1 MELDAA
7 RQPGSRG
14 RVVMLVDN
22 AVNGDSR
29 VQKIARSAAEAG
41 WEVTL
46 LGRSPDKQEQ
56 TWQLGQAEVR
66 LLSVPNTLSARR
78 HQFRRSWVRGPF
90 GYPPNGV
97 GAFRV
102 QQMKAWRADLRVR
115 RTELDLAAASGRPVR
130 LRRQL
135 LRTELLAAK
144 VLGRWVRFRRRQ
156 SQRARE
162 ARQRLDGPW
171 DRLYTRFW
179 QSVQG
184 DRCWRRLEPALWDW
198 ELAFGKVV
206 DRLKPDLIHAHDFRM
221 IGVGARA
228 VLRAHS
234 AGRTVKLVWDAH
246 EFLPG
251 IRPRRDD
258 VRWMPAHCAH
268 EREYARYADAVL
280 TVSSGLAEWL
290 QERHGLAERPGVVLN
305 APGKLDSF
313 VEPDETMPDL
323 RRLCGIDE
331 TTPLLVYSGA
341 AAEQRGM
348 ATMVEALPHLGDV
361 HAAFV
366 VNSPSG
372 RYVQGLLARAEEL
385 GVADRMHVLPYVPH
399 HQVVSFLSAATV
411 GVIPIHHWPNHEIA
425 LITKFF
431 EYSHAR
437 LPIVVSDVKTMSEM
451 VRETGQGEVFT
462 AEDVTDFVRAVRA
475 VLADPARYRAAYDRP
490 GLLEEWTWEAQAQV
504 LDDVYSRLLPERPA
518 STRAV
523 DPAVEAISLSVGV
536 GG

>member
-1 MELDAA
+1 
-7 RQPGSRG
+7 
-14 RVVMLVDN
+14 MLVDN

-46 LGRSPDKQEQ
+46 LGRSPDKDVH

-66 LLSVPNTLSARR
+66 LLPMSSPLSTRR
-78 HQFRRSWVRGPF
+78 HQFRRSWIRGPL

-97 GAFRV
+97 AANRV
-102 QQMKAWRADLRVR
+102 QQMKAWQADLRVR
-115 RTELDLAAASGRPVR
+115 RAELDLAAASGTPTGLRRQVLRAELLTAKVLERWVR
-130 LRRQL
+130 LRRN
-135 LRTELLAAK
+135 
-144 VLGRWVRFRRRQ
+144 Q

-179 QSVQG
+179 QSVRG
-184 DRCWRRLEPALWDW
+184 DHSWRRLEPALWDW

-221 IGVGARA
+221 IGVGARS
-228 VLRAHS
+228 VLRARS

-258 VRWMPAHCAH
+258 ARWMPAHCAH
-268 EREYARYADAVL
+268 EREYAVYADAVM
-280 TVSSGLAEWL
+280 TVSDGLAELL
-290 QERHGLAERPGVVLN
+290 QEQHGLAERPEVVLN
-305 APGKLDSF
+305 APGKLDSL
-313 VEPDETMPDL
+313 VDADESTPDL
-323 RRLCGIDE
+323 RQLCGIDGA
-331 TTPLLVYSGA
+331 TPLLVYSGA

-348 ATMVEALPHLGDV
+348 GTVVEALPQLGEV

-372 RYVQGLLARAEEL
+372 RYTRGLVARAEEL
-385 GVADRMHVLPYVPH
+385 GVADRLHVLPYVPH
-399 HQVVSFLSAATV
+399 HQVVSFLAAATV

-437 LPIVVSDVKTMSEM
+437 LPMVVSDVRTMAAK

-462 AEDVTDFVRAVRA
+462 AEDVADFVRAVRA

-490 GLLEEWTWEAQAQV
+490 GLLEQWTWEAQAQV
-504 LDDVYSRLLPERPA
+504 LDRLYSRLLPDRLA
-518 STRAV
+518 STPDA
-523 DPAVEAISLSVGV
+523 DLTVEATSLSVGAP
-536 GG
+536 G

>member
-1 MELDAA
+1 
-7 RQPGSRG
+7 
-14 RVVMLVDN
+14 MLVDN

-41 WEVTL
+41 WTVTL
-46 LGRSPDKQEQ
+46 LGRSPDKEEH

-66 LLSVPNTLSARR
+66 LLPVSNTLSTRPHQLRR
-78 HQFRRSWVRGPF
+78 NWLRAPL
-90 GYPPNGV
+90 GYPPNG
-97 GAFRV
+97 AAALRS
-102 QQMKAWRADLRVR
+102 QQVKAWRADLRVR
-115 RTELDLAAASGRPVR
+115 RIELDMQASAGKPVGV
-130 LRRQL
+130 RRQM
-135 LRTELLAAK
+135 LRAESFAVRA
-144 VLGRWVRFRRRQ
+144 VGRWVRFRRGQ
-156 SQRARE
+156 SHRARD

-179 QSVQG
+179 QSATG
-184 DRCWRRLEPALWDW
+184 DRSWRRLEPALWDW
-198 ELAFGKVV
+198 ELSFGKVV

-228 VLRAHS
+228 VLRARS

-258 VRWMPAHCAH
+258 ERWMPAHCAH
-268 EREYARYADAVL
+268 EREYAPYADAVL

-290 QERHGLAERPGVVLN
+290 QERHGLAKLPDVVLN

-313 VEPDETMPDL
+313 VDLDESTPNL
-323 RRLCGIDE
+323 RTLCGIDDV
-331 TTPLLVYSGA
+331 TPLLVYSGA

-348 ATMVEALPHLGDV
+348 ATMVEALPHLGDA

-372 RYVQGLLARAEEL
+372 RYVQGLVARAEEL
-385 GVADRMHVLPYVPH
+385 GVADRMHVLPYVAH
-399 HQVVSFLSAATV
+399 HQVVSFLSAATL

-437 LPIVVSDVKTMSEM
+437 LPMVVSDVKTMAAM

-462 AEDVTDFVRAVRA
+462 AEDVTDFIRAVRA
-475 VLADPARYRAAYDRP
+475 VLADPERYRAVYDRP
-490 GLLEEWTWEAQAQV
+490 GLLEGWTWEAQAQV
-504 LDDVYSRLLPERPA
+504 LEQVYSRLLPDRPA
-518 STRAV
+518 PPRAA
-523 DPAVEAISLSVGV
+523 DPDVETTSLSIGMAR
-536 GG
+536 